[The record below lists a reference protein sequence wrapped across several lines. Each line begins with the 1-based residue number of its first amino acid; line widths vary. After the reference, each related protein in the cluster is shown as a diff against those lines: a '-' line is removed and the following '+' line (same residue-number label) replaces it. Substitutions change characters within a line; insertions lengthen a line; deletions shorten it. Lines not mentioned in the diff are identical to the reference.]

1 MAEISLEHL
10 EHNAHNCDGRCVS
23 SNRAIGVLGAGGFVP
38 PQVRT
43 NEEVADDLTGVTPE
57 WIVERT
63 GIYQRHVSSDGQS
76 ASDLAVE
83 AVRNALDAA
92 GLDAG
97 DLDLII
103 VTTSTP
109 DELGPSTAC
118 RVQALL
124 QAHQAVAF
132 DVSAACTGWLFGTRV
147 AVDYL
152 CAGTGAR
159 CAVVVGVEAY
169 SHFLDSEDRATAV
182 LFGDGAGATILG
194 PVPAGTGFS
203 PIELGS
209 DGDHAGDVLI
219 PAGGS
224 KRPASPDTLEQG
236 QHVIHMDGRA
246 VRDFILE
253 IFPKAAATALRGAG
267 LTADQI
273 DVIVTHQPNPVLLR
287 TACAEAGFD
296 VDRLVIVGDMV
307 GNIGAG
313 SVPYALAKASAEGQL
328 HAGDRILIVGF
339 GAGVTWGSTVLTWG
353 NGDQEVER

>member
-1 MAEISLEHL
+1 MADDNLGYLDRISRRHG
-10 EHNAHNCDGRCVS
+10 NFGSGNV
-23 SNRAIGVLGAGGFVP
+23 AIGVLGAGGFVP
-38 PQVRT
+38 QRVRT
-43 NEEVADDLTGVTPE
+43 NAEVAEPAAVTPE

-63 GIYQRHVSSDGQS
+63 GIQERHVCGLGQS
-76 ASDLAVE
+76 ASDLAAQ
-83 AVRNALDAA
+83 AVRTALDVA

-124 QAHQAVAF
+124 RAHQAVAF

-152 CAGTGAR
+152 RGDADAR
-159 CAVVVGVEAY
+159 CAAVVGVEAY
-169 SHFLDSEDRATAV
+169 SHFLDPADRATAV

-194 PVPAGTGFS
+194 PVARGRGFG

-209 DGDHAGDVLI
+209 DGDHADDVLI

-224 KRPASPDTLEQG
+224 RRPASIDTLTRG
-236 QHVIHMDGRA
+236 QHRIQMDGKA

-253 IFPKAAATALRGAG
+253 IFPKAAASALRRSG

-287 TACAEAGFD
+287 KACADAGFD
-296 VDRLVIVGDMV
+296 VERLIIVGDMV

-313 SVPYALAKASAEGQL
+313 SMPYALATA
-328 HAGDRILIVGF
+328 HADGRLQTGDRILIVGF

-353 NGDQEVER
+353 IGDAEVDR

>member
-1 MAEISLEHL
+1 MADDNLGYLDRIS
-10 EHNAHNCDGRCVS
+10 N
-23 SNRAIGVLGAGGFVP
+23 NRNRHFGSDRIAIGVLGAGGYVP
-38 PQVRT
+38 QRVRT
-43 NEEVADDLTGVTPE
+43 NTEVAEAAGVTPQ

-63 GIYQRHVSSDGQS
+63 GVHERHVCNRDQS
-76 ASDLAVE
+76 ASELAAD
-83 AVRNALDAA
+83 AVRDALNAA
-92 GLDAG
+92 GLHAG

-124 QAHQAVAF
+124 RAHQAVAF

-152 CAGTGAR
+152 RGDTAGR
-159 CAVVVGVEAY
+159 CAAVVGVEAY
-169 SHFLDSEDRATAV
+169 SRFLDPADRATAV

-194 PVPAGTGFS
+194 PVAAGTGFDQ
-203 PIELGS
+203 IELGS

-224 KRPASPDTLEQG
+224 RRPASTDTLERG
-236 QHVIHMDGRA
+236 QHRIHMDGKA

-253 IFPKAAATALRGAG
+253 IFPKAAASALRRAG

-287 TACAEAGFD
+287 RACADAGFD
-296 VDRLVIVGDMV
+296 VERLIIVGDMV

-313 SVPYALAKASAEGQL
+313 SMPYALAKAQSAGRL

-339 GAGVTWGSTVLTWG
+339 GAGVTWGSTVLTWSID
-353 NGDQEVER
+353 DQGVGR

>member
-1 MAEISLEHL
+1 MAGDNLGYLDRISNSKAHL
-10 EHNAHNCDGRCVS
+10 GSRNF
-23 SNRAIGVLGAGGFVP
+23 AIGVLGAGGFVP
-38 PQVRT
+38 PRVRT
-43 NEEVADDLTGVTPE
+43 NAEVAEPAGVTPQ

-63 GIYQRHVSSDGQS
+63 GIHQRHVSGVDQA
-76 ASDLAVE
+76 ASDLAAQ

-97 DLDLII
+97 DLHLII

-124 QAHQAVAF
+124 RAHQAVAF

-152 CAGTGAR
+152 RADTGGR
-159 CAVVVGVEAY
+159 CAAVVGVEAY
-169 SHFLDSEDRATAV
+169 SHFLDPADRATAV

-194 PVPAGTGFS
+194 PVAQGLGFGE
-203 PIELGS
+203 IELGS

-224 KRPASPDTLEQG
+224 RHPASTATVERG
-236 QHVIHMDGRA
+236 QHHIHMDGKA

-253 IFPKAAATALRGAG
+253 IFPKAAASALRRSGM
-267 LTADQI
+267 TADQI

-287 TACAEAGFD
+287 KACADAGFD
-296 VDRLVIVGDMV
+296 IDRLIIVGDLV

-313 SVPYALAKASAEGQL
+313 SVPYALAKADADGRL
-328 HAGDRILIVGF
+328 HAGDRVLIVGF

-353 NGDQEVER
+353 IDDEEVDR

>member
-1 MAEISLEHL
+1 MADDNLGYL
-10 EHNAHNCDGRCVS
+10 DRS
-23 SNRAIGVLGAGGFVP
+23 STNNGNVGSRNVAIGVLGAGGFVP
-38 PQVRT
+38 QRVRT
-43 NEEVADDLTGVTPE
+43 NAEVAELAGVTPQ

-63 GIYQRHVSSDGQS
+63 GIQERHVSGGDQS
-76 ASDLAVE
+76 ASDLAAA
-83 AVRNALDAA
+83 AVRNALAAA
-92 GLDAG
+92 GLGAG

-152 CAGTGAR
+152 RGDTGAR

-169 SHFLDSEDRATAV
+169 SHFLDPADRATAV

-194 PVPAGTGFS
+194 PVAAGTGFGQ
-203 PIELGS
+203 IELGS

-224 KRPASPDTLEQG
+224 RHPASTDTVTRG
-236 QHVIHMDGRA
+236 QHRIHMDGKA
-246 VRDFILE
+246 VRDFILD
-253 IFPKAAATALRGAG
+253 IFPKAAASALRRSG

-287 TACAEAGFD
+287 KACADAGFD
-296 VDRLVIVGDMV
+296 VERLIIVGDLV

-313 SVPYALAKASAEGQL
+313 SVPYALAKAHSDGRL

-353 NGDQEVER
+353 IDDAEAGR